1 MNIYKISVKAFEKM
15 DALLFQSMLQLVQK
29 QLVASWQFE
38 ESANI
43 VVIDAEQPEGKI
55 FWENHPSAKITVLYA
70 KQNIYNTQWFLQK
83 PVRVQPLVQLLNE
96 IATLQTSQELATRA
110 SPVIEAKP
118 TKVSAVPPLTGNRS
132 EPKIASAAIIAKST
146 LVPTI
151 SEASCFNPS
160 YYLIGLLEQAVKT
173 AQPKCLIGADQT
185 PLYVLPQEQRC
196 FTRPIS
202 KRLVLLPKSIY
213 ALPLEKI
220 KSIDLSVESLRSEV
234 ENQALSGYTLDTIL
248 WLTALHASHGRLID
262 NQSKQALVRLK
273 QWPNFAIL
281 PHQPAQMNLAAF
293 MLKKTAD
300 LSEVAEK
307 TQLPPATVIDFFNA
321 CKVLGLVIVEATQ
334 TEKTIEKKDLSEQKR
349 NLLRTI
355 LARLRPTSES

>member
-29 QLVASWQFE
+29 QLVATWQFE

-70 KQNIYNTQWFLQK
+70 KQNIYNAQWFLQK

-96 IATLQTSQELATRA
+96 MATLQTSQELATRA

-118 TKVSAVPPLTGNRS
+118 TEMSAMPLTANHS
-132 EPKIASAAIIAKST
+132 EPKVATAAAIKKPT
-146 LVPTI
+146 LVSTI

-160 YYLIGLLEQAVKT
+160 HYLIGLLEQAVKT
-173 AQPKCLIGADQT
+173 VQPKCLMSADRI

-202 KRLVLLPKSIY
+202 KKLVLLPKSIY

-220 KSIDLSVESLRSEV
+220 KSIDLSVESLRAEV
-234 ENQALSGYTLDTIL
+234 KNQALSEYTIDTIL
-248 WLTALHASHGRLID
+248 WLTALHASQGRLID

-307 TQLPPATVIDFFNA
+307 TQLPLATVIDFFNA
-321 CKVLGLVIVEATQ
+321 CKVLGLVIEATQ
-334 TEKTIEKKDLSEQKR
+334 TETTIAKKDLSEQKR
-349 NLLRTI
+349 NLLKTI

>member
-29 QLVASWQFE
+29 QLVVPWQFE

-70 KQNIYNTQWFLQK
+70 KQNIYNAQWFLQK

-96 IATLQTSQELATRA
+96 MATLQTSQELATRA
-110 SPVIEAKP
+110 SPVSEAKP
-118 TKVSAVPPLTGNRS
+118 TKVVPVTNPRS
-132 EPKIASAAIIAKST
+132 EPKVVATAVIEKPT
-146 LVPTI
+146 LIPTI
-151 SEASCFNPS
+151 SDSSCFNPS
-160 YYLIGLLEQAVKT
+160 YYLIGLLEQAIKT
-173 AQPKCLIGADQT
+173 VQPKCLMSADQT

-202 KRLVLLPKSIY
+202 KKLVLLPKSIY

-220 KSIDLSVESLRSEV
+220 KSIDLSVESLRAEV
-234 ENQALSGYTLDTIL
+234 ENQALSGYTIDTIL
-248 WLTALHASHGRLID
+248 WLTALHASQGRLID

-307 TQLPPATVIDFFNA
+307 TQLPLATVIDFFNA
-321 CKVLGLVIVEATQ
+321 CKVLGLVIEATQ
-334 TEKTIEKKDLSEQKR
+334 TETIIAKKDLSEQKR

-355 LARLRPTSES
+355 LARLRPSSES